1 MQSIAPRLR
10 ALRESIGFSQE
21 KLAAALGYIFARTD
35 NPQGKSYDFHPQHDP
50 QHEELRRFLD
60 MCFEPGTP
68 ANAKLKDSLYRMM
81 EEQK

>member
-1 MQSIAPRLR
+1 MCRWTTSSPGRITR
-10 ALRESIGFSQE
+10 
-21 KLAAALGYIFARTD
+21 K
-35 NPQGKSYDFHPQHDP
+35 GKSYDFHPQHDP